1 MKYGQKP
8 PGRLPEAGM
17 NKQLRGFTLLEVLLA
32 LLIISVALVAMVEAA
47 GFSQKQ
53 TADMALRQQALQVA
67 DETLMQFYRQP
78 QVNDAQGN
86 VQRMDR
92 TFYWAVDVRKTDNPR
107 ILRLD
112 VRVGLERNIDY
123 ALARLSGFKR
133 NE

>member
-1 MKYGQKP
+1 
-8 PGRLPEAGM
+8 M